1 MTAPLLILGTGLAGY
16 TLARE
21 VRKLDRDRPLVLV
34 SRDDAPFYSKP
45 MLSNALAAGK
55 SATTLVMKSAER
67 MAEELGATILPR
79 RRVASLDPVA
89 RHVQL
94 DGGET
99 LAYGDLVLALGADPI
114 RLPLAG
120 DGADDVLSVNDLD
133 DFARFSARLDGVQ
146 RVVILGAGLIG
157 CEFANDLLARGIS
170 PSVFD
175 VAPWPLGRLLP
186 DAAGRHFQARLEA
199 AGVRFHLGQ
208 AAQAVHRDGPG
219 YRVELGDGRQEPADL
234 VLSAVGLRPRT
245 ALAAAA
251 GLTVG
256 RGITVD
262 RRLATSDPHIF
273 ALGDCAEVDG
283 LHLPFVLPLMQQARA
298 LARSLAGTPTDLSYP
313 PMPVLVKTPAIPTI
327 VAPPPIGAAGVWR
340 IVEDTP
346 DAGLEARF
354 EAPDG
359 SLRGFALLGPATA
372 RKQTLSATLPAL
384 L

>member
-1 MTAPLLILGTGLAGY
+1 
-16 TLARE
+16 
-21 VRKLDRDRPLVLV
+21 
-34 SRDDAPFYSKP
+34 
-45 MLSNALAAGK
+45 
-55 SATTLVMKSAER
+55 
-67 MAEELGATILPR
+67 
-79 RRVASLDPVA
+79 
-89 RHVQL
+89 
-94 DGGET
+94 
-99 LAYGDLVLALGADPI
+99 
-114 RLPLAG
+114 
-120 DGADDVLSVNDLD
+120 
-133 DFARFSARLDGVQ
+133 
-146 RVVILGAGLIG
+146 
-157 CEFANDLLARGIS
+157 
-170 PSVFD
+170 
-175 VAPWPLGRLLP
+175 
-186 DAAGRHFQARLEA
+186 
-199 AGVRFHLGQ
+199 
-208 AAQAVHRDGPG
+208 
-219 YRVELGDGRQEPADL
+219 
-234 VLSAVGLRPRT
+234 
-245 ALAAAA
+245 AAA

-298 LARSLAGTPTDLSYP
+298 LARSLTGTPTDLSYP

-372 RKQTLSATLPAL
+372 RKQTLSAALPAL